1 MSPGLE
7 KSSRKGL
14 MTSLLLNL
22 RGYWVMSLFFDVLSA
37 INNPNQQASISHLE
51 TMTNAVQ
58 KVAGDHG
65 IPSSQMP
72 TILSAVG
79 SAVLPA
85 LQQKAGGGDNPLENL
100 MGGALGGMLGNSAL
114 QSLLPAQAQTQLVE
128 GIAQKT
134 GLNAS
139 MLQSMVPTLIPVVM
153 GFLNMGA
160 NKPGQPGGNPLL
172 SAFLGGGQNGGSD
185 LGNVLNMANRFLNPA
200 QT

>member
-1 MSPGLE
+1 
-7 KSSRKGL
+7 
-14 MTSLLLNL
+14 
-22 RGYWVMSLFFDVLSA
+22 MSLFFDVLSA
-37 INNPNQQASISHLE
+37 INNPNQQANISHLE
-51 TMTNAVQ
+51 TMTSTVQ

-85 LQQKAGGGDNPLENL
+85 LQQKAGGGGNPLEQM
-100 MGGALGGMLGNSAL
+100 MGGALGNAAL
-114 QSLLPAQAQTQLVE
+114 QNLLPAQAQTQLVE
-128 GIAQKT
+128 GLAQKT

-139 MLQSMVPTLIPVVM
+139 MLQSIVPALIPIVM

-172 SAFLGGGQNGGSD
+172 SAFVGGDQGGSD
-185 LGNVLNMANRFLNPA
+185 LGNVLTMANRFLNPA
-200 QT
+200 HA